1 MPLMV
6 RKKEEE
12 EGASWLTTFGDMI
25 TLLFTFFVLVYSFC
39 SFNPGE
45 WETANASIKGALAV
59 IPGTQGDRVVPGG
72 GTGPFPRHLGVVP
85 MFADPTARGEARR
98 KALRE
103 ELAKIKDAM
112 DGTEGIEIEETPTG
126 YIFRIA
132 TPILFEIGKAETK
145 PVADRFLRAIADA
158 THKARGTVL
167 VSGHTCDLPISNSDF
182 QSNWE
187 LSARRA
193 TDVLRKIKAHAG
205 PDTRFIALARGAHE
219 PIVANDTELCRARN
233 RRVEIRFDLDG
244 GLPFGF

>member
-1 MPLMV
+1 MALML
-6 RKKEEE
+6 RKKEE

-59 IPGTQGDRVVPGG
+59 IPGTQGNRVFPGG
-72 GTGPFPRHLGVVP
+72 GSGPFPRHLGVAP
-85 MFADPTARGEARR
+85 MFADPKAPDEGRR
-98 KALRE
+98 KTLLRE
-103 ELAKIKDAM
+103 LARIKRAT
-112 DGTEGIEIEETPTG
+112 DGAEGIEIEETPTG

-145 PVADRFLRAIADA
+145 PAADGFLRAIADA
-158 THKARGTVL
+158 RNKASAVVIVG
-167 VSGHTCDLPISNSDF
+167 GHTCDLPISTPDF

-193 TDVLRKIKAHAG
+193 TDVLRKIKAYSD
-205 PDTRFIALARGAHE
+205 PDAKFVALARGAQD
-219 PIVANDTELCRARN
+219 PIVANRDELCRARN
-233 RRVEIRFDLDG
+233 RRVEIRFELDEEM
-244 GLPFGF
+244 PFEF